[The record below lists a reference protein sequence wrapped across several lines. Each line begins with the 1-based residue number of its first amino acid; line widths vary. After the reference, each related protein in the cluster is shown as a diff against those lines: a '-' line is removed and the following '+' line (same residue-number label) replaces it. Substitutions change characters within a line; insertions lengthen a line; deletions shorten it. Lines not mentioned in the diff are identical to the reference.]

1 MIVLDTNNTSQ
12 TIGVLP
18 RYYADLTTD
27 ITFQTFNEDTREE
40 VFFAFDAPP
49 FQLIDGF
56 LVFSLITLGKPNNT
70 TYRLKIVENVLNKV
84 IFRGKIFTTDQSI
97 QNYSIDG

>member
-40 VFFAFDAPP
+40 VFFAFGAPQ

-56 LVFSLITLGKPNNT
+56 LVFTLQLFNIQDNT
-70 TYRLKIVENVLNKV
+70 PYRLKIVENVLNKV
-84 IFRGKIFTTDQSI
+84 IFRGKIFATDQSI